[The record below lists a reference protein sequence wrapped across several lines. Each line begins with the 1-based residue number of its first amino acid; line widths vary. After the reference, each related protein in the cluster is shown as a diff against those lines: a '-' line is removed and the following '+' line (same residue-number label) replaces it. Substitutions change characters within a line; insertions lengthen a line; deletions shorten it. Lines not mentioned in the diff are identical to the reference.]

1 MADFASKNALI
12 LKELNKQG
20 TLTFVNPEECEEVYL
35 LAISAN
41 GMGKVA
47 AQVYYEDGT
56 NENASLLTVFDW
68 YGENATGNEA
78 VFGLS
83 RIMTKST
90 YQYDIDEI
98 DGRNN
103 FRLYEFTLKTNKSKK
118 VKNILFQKWY
128 GGSGYVTIL
137 GVARK
142 GFQDVTGIEN
152 IENRPSAS
160 AVNGIYTING
170 MKINTLQKGINI
182 IKMSDGTTRKVV
194 IK

>member
-1 MADFASKNALI
+1 M
-12 LKELNKQG
+12 
-20 TLTFVNPEECEEVYL
+20 
-35 LAISAN
+35 
-41 GMGKVA
+41 
-47 AQVYYEDGT
+47 
-56 NENASLLTVFDW
+56 
-68 YGENATGNEA
+68 
-78 VFGLS
+78 
-83 RIMTKST
+83 
-90 YQYDIDEI
+90 
-98 DGRNN
+98 
-103 FRLYEFTLKTNKSKK
+103 
-118 VKNILFQKWY
+118 WY

-142 GFQDVTGIEN
+142 GCQDVTGIEN